1 MRHPGIGH
9 AQFGLLLVVEL
20 INCILQNIVINILG
34 ANRNQAANCQT
45 NVGIAMLEQLRA
57 AIAHHRQIDIPS
69 EATAKAERAA

>member
-1 MRHPGIGH
+1 
-9 AQFGLLLVVEL
+9 
-20 INCILQNIVINILG
+20 LG